1 MCQMDFSER
10 CPSCRS
16 HALVLF
22 VDETFFGP
30 DHYEGWASQ
39 DRNGTWIYHRT
50 PREGIRQYR
59 VSRGERARGNWFITP
74 PTPSP
79 NGVNLAAICRSCGC
93 EVTFI
98 EPGGW
103 RLYNNRTWAG
113 MLMVRTPRSS
123 KEEYFEEI
131 DYDHEV
137 IFSSEPMIRLVRSAT
152 NNVWWI
158 NWDDPN
164 GDWVESHNWIPGA
177 KYQWTEYRAGMDFVG
192 PQPPHSF
199 WRTPDGRA
207 LLATHQF
214 PSHRAT
220 YQRQPGEHHEPVRV

>member
-10 CPSCRS
+10 CPSCRT

-30 DHYEGWASQ
+30 DHYEGWVSQ
-39 DRNGTWIYHRT
+39 DRNGTWIFHRT

-59 VSRGERARGNWFITP
+59 ASRGERARGNWFITP
-74 PTPSP
+74 PTPRP
-79 NGVNLAAICRSCGC
+79 NGVNLAAVCRSCGC

-113 MLMVRTPRSS
+113 MLMVRKPLTS

-131 DYDHEV
+131 DYSHEV
-137 IFSSEPMIRLVRSAT
+137 IFSTEPMIRLVRTAT

-164 GDWVESHNWIPGA
+164 GDWVESQNWIPGA
-177 KYQWTEYRAGMDFVG
+177 PYRWTEYRAGMDFVG
-192 PQPPHSF
+192 PQPTHSF
-199 WRTPDGRA
+199 WRTPDG
-207 LLATHQF
+207 LAHLETHQF

>member
-1 MCQMDFSER
+1 
-10 CPSCRS
+10 
-16 HALVLF
+16 
-22 VDETFFGP
+22 
-30 DHYEGWASQ
+30 
-39 DRNGTWIYHRT
+39 
-50 PREGIRQYR
+50 
-59 VSRGERARGNWFITP
+59 
-74 PTPSP
+74 
-79 NGVNLAAICRSCGC
+79 
-93 EVTFI
+93 VTFI

-113 MLMVRTPRSS
+113 MLMVRNPRSS

-131 DYDHEV
+131 DYNHEV

-164 GDWVESHNWIPGA
+164 GDWVESNNWISGA
-177 KYQWTEYRAGMDFVG
+177 PYQWTEYRAGMNFAG

-199 WRTPDGRA
+199 WRTPDGLL

-220 YQRQPGEHHEPVRV
+220 YQRQLGEHYEPVRV

>member
-39 DRNGTWIYHRT
+39 DRNGTWIFHRT

-113 MLMVRTPRSS
+113 MLMVRNPRSS

-131 DYDHEV
+131 DYNHEV

-164 GDWVESHNWIPGA
+164 GDWVESNNWISGA
-177 KYQWTEYRAGMDFVG
+177 PYQWTEYRAGMNFAG

-199 WRTPDGRA
+199 WRTPDGLL

-220 YQRQPGEHHEPVRV
+220 YQRQLGEHYEPVRV